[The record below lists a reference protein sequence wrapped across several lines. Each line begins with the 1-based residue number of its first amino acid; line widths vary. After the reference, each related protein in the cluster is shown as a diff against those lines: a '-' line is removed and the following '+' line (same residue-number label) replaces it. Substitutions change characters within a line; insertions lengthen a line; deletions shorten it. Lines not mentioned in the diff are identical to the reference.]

1 MTEEHRNLLDEL
13 KNKIKNL
20 NTLYTESRQRNI
32 QSSEE
37 IENLKEAL
45 EKQKDEY
52 EELKEKYNTLK
63 TAKSI
68 LAPEQDNHEAKI
80 KINKMVREIDKCIA
94 LLNS

>member
-13 KNKIKNL
+13 KNKIKKL
-20 NTLYTESRQRNI
+20 NTLYTESRESNI
-32 QSSEE
+32 QSNIE

-45 EKQKDEY
+45 KKQKDEY
-52 EELKEKYNTLK
+52 EELKEKHNTLK

>member
-1 MTEEHRNLLDEL
+1 MTKEHKDLLDEL

-20 NTLYTESRQRNI
+20 NTLYIKSRECNI
-32 QSSEE
+32 QSNIE
-37 IENLKEAL
+37 IEYLKEAL
-45 EKQKDEY
+45 RKQQNENK
-52 EELKEKYNTLK
+52 ELKEKYNTLK

-80 KINKMVREIDKCIA
+80 RINKMVREIDKCIA